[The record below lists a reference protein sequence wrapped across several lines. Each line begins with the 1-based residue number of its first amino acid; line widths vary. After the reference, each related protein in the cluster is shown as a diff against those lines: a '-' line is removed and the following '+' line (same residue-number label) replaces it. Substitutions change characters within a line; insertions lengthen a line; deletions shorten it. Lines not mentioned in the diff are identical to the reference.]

1 MIGGI
6 CGFSDSFFFFK
17 QKTAY
22 EMRISDWSSDVC
34 SSDLLAQRSIR
45 RVGLGSVNGRYFL
58 FHVGMGFDA
67 AVVAQ
72 VERRAGL
79 KRYAGHPLFV
89 YSGFDTWI
97 RHYDR
102 TRPRFALRF
111 ADGSV
116 VDDGYLSICLNTD
129 RKRVGGGKRGA
140 G

>member
-1 MIGGI
+1 
-6 CGFSDSFFFFK
+6 
-17 QKTAY
+17 
-22 EMRISDWSSDVC
+22 
-34 SSDLLAQRSIR
+34 
-45 RVGLGSVNGRYFL
+45 
-58 FHVGMGFDA
+58 MGFDA

-116 VDDGYLSICLNTD
+116 VDDGYLSICLNTNPYPYLGTRPLD
-129 RKRVGGGKRGA
+129 LAPEATPERRLALVTLRTLAIGRPRRIIGSIGRAPG
-140 G
+140 